1 MTAVTSAVSPCPKSD
16 AAWMLLVMLAGVRG
30 EGFTFDF
37 AVNVAA
43 GRNAPALCQGTEQK
57 HHRVSGRGWPRAG
70 AVVQVGSP
78 KLG

>member
-1 MTAVTSAVSPCPKSD
+1 
-16 AAWMLLVMLAGVRG
+16 MLLVMLAGVRG

-70 AVVQVGSP
+70 AVVQV
-78 KLG
+78 